1 MAKAGIHYEGEAEGE
16 DEDEVSFGAEEED
29 EDEDEEDGQ
38 PRIGT
43 KMRDTQVMRHL
54 ECLR

>member
-29 EDEDEEDGQ
+29 EEEDEEDGQ